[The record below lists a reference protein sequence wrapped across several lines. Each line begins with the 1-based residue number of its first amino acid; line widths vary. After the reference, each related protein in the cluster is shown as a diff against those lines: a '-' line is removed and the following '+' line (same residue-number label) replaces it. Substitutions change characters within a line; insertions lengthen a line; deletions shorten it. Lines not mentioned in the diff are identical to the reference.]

1 MFNTK
6 LKQEVTA
13 IKNVIEEMMTE
24 IAEFKEN
31 YENFLIWKNTVDE
44 MTAEIANLKKDYG
57 DYLEWRK
64 MRDANEETAAK
75 QGHFYI
81 SADDTALLERFIQE
95 VNRDPDLAI
104 LMTTAGGTTV
114 SLRTHPHTESK
125 YSFAH
130 KFEGGEA

>member
-1 MFNTK
+1 MFN
-6 LKQEVTA
+6 KQV
-13 IKNVIEEMMTE
+13 K
-24 IAEFKEN
+24 
-31 YENFLIWKNTVDE
+31 
-44 MTAEIANLKKDYG
+44 AEIQGLKAILMDQEDRLSKLEEDY
-57 DYLEWRK
+57 DDFLEWKK
-64 MRDANEETAAK
+64 MRDANAEAAAK

-114 SLRTHPHTESK
+114 SLRTHPHPESK

>member
-1 MFNTK
+1 MLFSKKFNL
-6 LKQEVTA
+6 LKSEIEA
-13 IKNVIEEMMTE
+13 IKKFIEDDE
-24 IAEFKEN
+24 AELAELKEN
-31 YENFLIWKNTVDE
+31 YNE
-44 MTAEIANLKKDYG
+44 
-57 DYLEWRK
+57 YLEWKK
-64 MRDANEETAAK
+64 MRDANAEAAAK

-114 SLRTHPHTESK
+114 SLRTHPHPESK

>member
-1 MFNTK
+1 MFRWKRNLVK
-6 LKQEVTA
+6 DIKALQESYCDLEA
-13 IKNVIEEMMTE
+13 KY
-24 IAEFKEN
+24 KELL
-31 YENFLIWKNTVDE
+31 ETVNSQEWLD
-44 MTAEIANLKKDYG
+44 TWHQYLANK
-57 DYLEWRK
+57 ES
-64 MRDANEETAAK
+64 AAK

-114 SLRTHPHTESK
+114 SLRTHPHPESK

>member
-1 MFNTK
+1 MFKSTK
-6 LKQEVTA
+6 LLKAEVESA
-13 IKNVIEEMMTE
+13 EAYILDLEDRIKKLT
-24 IAEFKEN
+24 EN
-31 YENFLIWKNTVDE
+31 YNE
-44 MTAEIANLKKDYG
+44 
-57 DYLEWRK
+57 YLEWKK
-64 MRDANEETAAK
+64 MRDANAEAAAK

-114 SLRTHPHTESK
+114 SLRTHPHPESK